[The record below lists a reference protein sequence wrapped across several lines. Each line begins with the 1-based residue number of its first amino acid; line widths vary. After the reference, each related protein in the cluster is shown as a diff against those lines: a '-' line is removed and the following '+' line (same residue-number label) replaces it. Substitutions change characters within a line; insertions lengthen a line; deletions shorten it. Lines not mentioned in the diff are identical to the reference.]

1 MRLLAFSV
9 HLPALIGIGT
19 ALSGQ
24 PASIHLRG
32 GAEITADLIDQNTDR
47 LVVDLGYSVLS
58 IPVGEVLGIEPLTP
72 DGTDSSVADDGLFR
86 SGGLNRPASV
96 SDNVSRLGSAVVQI
110 STPTG
115 LGSGFVIHAD
125 GYVVTNA
132 HVIAGEYSIT
142 VTVYEQKGASLEKK
156 PFSHVRILALE
167 PAIDLA
173 LLKIE
178 SAEGFPFVPVSI
190 GDSDELERGET
201 VFAIGSPLG
210 LERTVSQGI
219 VSLRYRALGGRLYT
233 QTTAQIN
240 PGNSG
245 GPLFNLRGEV
255 VGVSNM
261 KAMMVGVEGVSFAI
275 PSATLK
281 AFLRNREAFA
291 FDERNPNS
299 GFRYLAPPRA
309 DEESGGG

>member
-1 MRLLAFSV
+1 MRCIGFSGQLLG
-9 HLPALIGIGT
+9 LIGLGT
-19 ALSGQ
+19 VLSGQ
-24 PASIHLRG
+24 PVSVHLRS
-32 GAEITADLIDQNTDR
+32 GAEISADLIDRNTDR
-47 LVVDLGYSVLS
+47 VVVDLGYSVLS
-58 IPVGEVLGIEPLTP
+58 IPMAEVLDVSELME
-72 DGTDSSVADDGLFR
+72 DGTPAPVTGDELFHVGGENRLSSVA
-86 SGGLNRPASV
+86 A
-96 SDNVSRLGSAVVQI
+96 NVSRLGSAVVQV

-115 LGSGFVIHAD
+115 LGSGFIINPE

-142 VTVYEQKGASLEKK
+142 VTVYEQKGSSLEKK
-156 PFSHVRILALE
+156 PFDNVRILAFE

-178 SAEGFPFVPVSI
+178 SSGGFPFVPVSI

-219 VSLRYRALGGRLYT
+219 VSLRYRSLGGRLYT

-255 VGVSNM
+255 VGVNNM

-281 AFLRNREAFA
+281 AFLRNRDAFA

-299 GFRYLAPPRA
+299 GFRYLEPPRPDNGVDA
-309 DEESGGG
+309 R